1 MIKIIIPFKRE
12 HKLLEL
18 IIPKNN
24 PYNQYDKERILKLEA
39 LCPNLLYYADNYL
52 IGLSDEVIRNKNE
65 INTLLNGLTKHH
77 IKKLNK

>member
-39 LCPNLLYYADNYL
+39 LCPNLLYYA
-52 IGLSDEVIRNKNE
+52 IGLSDEIIKNKNE
-65 INTLLNGLTKHH
+65 INTF
-77 IKKLNK
+77 IKLN